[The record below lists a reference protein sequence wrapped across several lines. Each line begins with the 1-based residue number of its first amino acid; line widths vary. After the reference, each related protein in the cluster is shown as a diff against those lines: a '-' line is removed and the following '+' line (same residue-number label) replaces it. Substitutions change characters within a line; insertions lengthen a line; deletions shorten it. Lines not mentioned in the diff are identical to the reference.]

1 MEEIREIE
9 AKTKAELDA
18 NLNNKDLAN
27 RGTQGL
33 SS

>member
-18 NLNNKDLAN
+18 NLNKDLAN